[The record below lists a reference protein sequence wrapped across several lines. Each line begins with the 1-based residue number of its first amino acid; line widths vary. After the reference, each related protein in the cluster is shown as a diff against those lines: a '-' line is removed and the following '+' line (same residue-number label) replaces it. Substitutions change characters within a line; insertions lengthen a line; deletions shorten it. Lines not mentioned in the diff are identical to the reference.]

1 VFDNITGGYINIK
14 PTSVASGTTPASLDM
29 VNVTVSNSD
38 FKYKTFFVLNNYGQ
52 LTVTRCTMKRNSAY
66 FRGTILSILG
76 INSSAIFRQC
86 NFNNNNGIIGGVFY
100 VARNSYVEVQNSTL
114 FSNYA
119 VVASL
124 GYISNQ
130 GRIIIDSSDISFNK
144 AISIGILEIV
154 DSTVTSTFTNNTV
167 YSNTLV
173 TKEVTIKE
181 LDDPTI

>member
-1 VFDNITGGYINIK
+1 VFNNIIGGFINIK
-14 PTSVASGTTPASLDM
+14 STSVASGTTPASLDM

-38 FKYKTFFVLNNYGQ
+38 FKFKTFFVLNNYCQ
-52 LTVTRCTMKRNSAY
+52 LSVTKCTMKRNSAY

-76 INSSAIFRQC
+76 INSSATFRQC

-100 VARNSYVEVQNSTL
+100 VARNSYIEVLNSTL

-124 GYISNQ
+124 AYISNQ
-130 GRIIIDSSDISFNK
+130 GRITIDSSDISFNK

-154 DSTVTSTFTNNTV
+154 DSISVSMFTNNTV
-167 YSNTLV
+167 YSNTLIS
-173 TKEVTIKE
+173 KEVTIKE